1 MAKQENIKAEG
12 VITRDLSNG
21 IVEVEILS
29 PDGESTGH
37 FARGTIG
44 SRLRTNNV
52 RLCVQDRVVLEL
64 SPYDLTLGRII
75 YRYNVGPNGEIIKK
89 ASVVNNN
96 RNGKGKKKKSGKG
109 PNRLAALLSFIF
121 TLIAVAPFV
130 LNYEKLGLSAKLP
143 EFLRDTRSKGVFYYE
158 EACLYR
164 RGCGHHHPDVRGRKH
179 QL

>member
-21 IVEVEILS
+21 IFEVEILS
-29 PDGESTGH
+29 SNGESTGH
-37 FARGTIG
+37 MARGTIG

-89 ASVVNNN
+89 AAVVNND
-96 RNGKGKKKKSGKG
+96 RNGKDKKKK
-109 PNRLAALLSFIF
+109 R
-121 TLIAVAPFV
+121 
-130 LNYEKLGLSAKLP
+130 
-143 EFLRDTRSKGVFYYE
+143 
-158 EACLYR
+158 
-164 RGCGHHHPDVRGRKH
+164 
-179 QL
+179 

>member
-12 VITRDLSNG
+12 IITRDLSNG
-21 IVEVEILS
+21 IFEVEILS

-37 FARGTIG
+37 LARGTIG

-96 RNGKGKKKKSGKG
+96 RNGKGKKKK
-109 PNRLAALLSFIF
+109 R
-121 TLIAVAPFV
+121 
-130 LNYEKLGLSAKLP
+130 
-143 EFLRDTRSKGVFYYE
+143 
-158 EACLYR
+158 
-164 RGCGHHHPDVRGRKH
+164 
-179 QL
+179 